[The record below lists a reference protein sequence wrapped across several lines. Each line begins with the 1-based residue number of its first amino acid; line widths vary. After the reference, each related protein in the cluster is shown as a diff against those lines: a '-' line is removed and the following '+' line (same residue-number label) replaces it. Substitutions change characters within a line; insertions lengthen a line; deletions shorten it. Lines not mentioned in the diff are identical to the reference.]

1 MYSLIKNKQ
10 NFLHHSKK
18 EIEYIINGFTK
29 NKIPDYQM
37 AAWLMAVYLN
47 GMNETETANYT
58 KSLTNSGKK
67 IKFKNLNGPI
77 IDKHSTGGVGDKISL
92 ILGPILAACD
102 CYVPMIVGRGLGH
115 TGGTLDKL
123 ESIDGYNGFLNV
135 EKFKKNVQE
144 IGLSIIG
151 QTSEIC
157 PADKKIYALRDITGT
172 IESNPLICGSI
183 LSKKLAEGIDY
194 LIMDIKV
201 GNGAFMK
208 DKKEAVVLGNYLEK
222 VSEKFNLKMKYLITD
237 MNQPLGNYSGLIC
250 EVIESINV
258 LKGNGPNDILELI
271 YYIGENCLK
280 LAGLN
285 DRRKKIDEVIKN
297 GKAYEKFEQMVTAH
311 GGKLKSIK
319 LEPVAKKIIKADK
332 EGYLNFLDTKSMGMS
347 IIELGG
353 GRKKIDDSVDS
364 NAGFRLIKKHGEHVK
379 ENDVIAEIFCSNTN
393 KIESGYRMFKKS
405 IQIINQL
412 PNHYKLIY

>member
-208 DKKEAVVLGNYLEK
+208 DKKEAIVLGNYLEK

-280 LAGLN
+280 LAGLS
-285 DRRKKIDEVIKN
+285 DRRKKIKEVIKN

-379 ENDVIAEIFCSNTN
+379 ENDVIAEIFCSNIN
-393 KIESGYRMFKKS
+393 KIESGYRMLKKS

-412 PNHYKLIY
+412 PNDYKLIY

>member
-157 PADKKIYALRDITGT
+157 PADKQIYALRDITGT

>member
-157 PADKKIYALRDITGT
+157 PADKQIYALRDITGT

-194 LIMDIKV
+194 LIMDIKI
-201 GNGAFMK
+201 GNGAFFQCTSLTSISLP
-208 DKKEAVVLGNYLEK
+208 AL
-222 VSEKFNLKMKYLITD
+222 
-237 MNQPLGNYSGLIC
+237 YS
-250 EVIESINV
+250 
-258 LKGNGPNDILELI
+258 
-271 YYIGENCLK
+271 
-280 LAGLN
+280 A
-285 DRRKKIDEVIKN
+285 
-297 GKAYEKFEQMVTAH
+297 AFEQY
-311 GGKLKSIK
+311 IF
-319 LEPVAKKIIKADK
+319 VAICAS
-332 EGYLNFLDTKSMGMS
+332 FS
-347 IIELGG
+347 
-353 GRKKIDDSVDS
+353 
-364 NAGFRLIKKHGEHVK
+364 F
-379 ENDVIAEIFCSNTN
+379 IA
-393 KIESGYRMFKKS
+393 
-405 IQIINQL
+405 
-412 PNHYKLIY
+412 P

>member
-10 NFLHHSKK
+10 NFLQHSKE
-18 EIEYIINGFTK
+18 EIEYIVNGFTE

-37 AAWLMAVYLN
+37 AAWLMAIYLN

-58 KSLTNSGKK
+58 QSLTNSGKK

-102 CYVPMIVGRGLGH
+102 CHVPMIVGRGLGH

-135 EKFKKNVQE
+135 EQFKKNVRE
-144 IGLSIIG
+144 VGVSIIG

-172 IESNPLICGSI
+172 IESNSLICGSI

-208 DKKEAVVLGNYLEK
+208 DKKEAVVLGNYLKK

-332 EGYLNFLDTKSMGMS
+332 EGYLNFLDTKAMGMS

-393 KIESGYRMFKKS
+393 KIESGYRMLKKS

-412 PNHYKLIY
+412 PNDYKLIY

>member
-10 NFLHHSKK
+10 NFLAHSKQ
-18 EIEYIINGFTK
+18 EIEYIVNGFTK

-37 AAWLMAVYLN
+37 SAWLMAIYLN
-47 GMNETETANYT
+47 GMNEIETANYT
-58 KSLTNSGKK
+58 KSLVNSGEK
-67 IKFKNLNGPI
+67 IKFKNLNKPV

-123 ESIDGYNGFLNV
+123 ESIDGYNGFLNM
-135 EKFKKNVQE
+135 EEFKKNVKE
-144 IGLSIIG
+144 IGISIIG
-151 QTSEIC
+151 QTNEIC
-157 PADKKIYALRDITGT
+157 PTDKKIYALRDITGT

-194 LIMDIKV
+194 LVLDIKI

-208 DKKEAVVLGNYLEK
+208 NKNEAIILGDYLKKVA
-222 VSEKFNLKMKYLITD
+222 EKFNLKMKYLITD

-250 EVIESINV
+250 EVIESIDI

-285 DRRKKIDEVIKN
+285 SGREKIAKVLKN

-319 LEPVAKKIIKADK
+319 LEPITKKIIKADK
-332 EGYLNFLDTKSMGMS
+332 EGYLNFIDTKAMGMS

-353 GRKKIDDSVDS
+353 GRKKIDDLVDS
-364 NAGFRLIKKHGEHVK
+364 NAGFRLIKKHGEYVK

-393 KIESGYRMFKKS
+393 KIESGYKIFKKS

>member
-10 NFLHHSKK
+10 NFLHHSKE

-67 IKFKNLNGPI
+67 IKFKNVNGPI

-172 IESNPLICGSI
+172 IESNSLICGSI
-183 LSKKLAEGIDY
+183 LSKKLAEGINY

-208 DKKEAVVLGNYLEK
+208 DKKEAIVLGKYLEK

-285 DRRKKIDEVIKN
+285 DGRKKIDEVIKN

-319 LEPVAKKIIKADK
+319 LEPITKKIIKAEK
-332 EGYLNFLDTKSMGMS
+332 EGYLNFLDTKAMGMS

-364 NAGFRLIKKHGEHVK
+364 NAGFKLIKKHGEYVK
-379 ENDVIAEIFCSNTN
+379 ENDIIAEIFCSNTN
-393 KIESGYRMFKKS
+393 KIESGYKMFQKS

>member
-10 NFLHHSKK
+10 NFLQHSKE
-18 EIEYIINGFTK
+18 EIEYIVNGFTE

-37 AAWLMAVYLN
+37 AAWLMAIYLN

-58 KSLTNSGKK
+58 QSLTNSGKK

-102 CYVPMIVGRGLGH
+102 CHVPMIVGRGLGH

-135 EKFKKNVQE
+135 EQFKKNVRE
-144 IGLSIIG
+144 VGVSIIG

-172 IESNPLICGSI
+172 IESNSLICGSI

-208 DKKEAVVLGNYLEK
+208 DKKEAVVLGNYLKK

-332 EGYLNFLDTKSMGMS
+332 EGYLNFLDTKAMGMS

-364 NAGFRLIKKHGEHVK
+364 NAGFRLIKNM
-379 ENDVIAEIFCSNTN
+379 ENVL
-393 KIESGYRMFKKS
+393 KKTM
-405 IQIINQL
+405 
-412 PNHYKLIY
+412 

>member
-10 NFLHHSKK
+10 NFLAHSKQ
-18 EIEYIINGFTK
+18 EIEYIVNGFTK

-37 AAWLMAVYLN
+37 SAWLMAIYLN
-47 GMNETETANYT
+47 GMNEIETANYT
-58 KSLTNSGKK
+58 KSLVNSGEK
-67 IKFKNLNGPI
+67 IKFKNLNKPV

-123 ESIDGYNGFLNV
+123 ESIDGYNGFLNM
-135 EKFKKNVQE
+135 EEFKKNVKE
-144 IGLSIIG
+144 IGISIIG
-151 QTSEIC
+151 QTNEIC

-194 LIMDIKV
+194 LVLDIKI

-208 DKKEAVVLGNYLEK
+208 NKNEAIILGDYLKKVA
-222 VSEKFNLKMKYLITD
+222 EKFNLKMKYLITD

-250 EVIESINV
+250 EVIESIDI

-285 DRRKKIDEVIKN
+285 SGREKIAKVLKN

-319 LEPVAKKIIKADK
+319 LEPITKKIIKADK
-332 EGYLNFLDTKSMGMS
+332 EGYLNFIDTKAMGMS

-353 GRKKIDDSVDS
+353 GRKKIDDLVDS
-364 NAGFRLIKKHGEHVK
+364 NAGFRLIKKHGEYVK

-393 KIESGYRMFKKS
+393 KIESGYKIFKKS

>member
-10 NFLHHSKK
+10 NFLAHSKQ
-18 EIEYIINGFTK
+18 EIEYIVNGFTK

-37 AAWLMAVYLN
+37 SAWLMAIYLN
-47 GMNETETANYT
+47 GMNEIETANYT
-58 KSLTNSGKK
+58 KSLVNSGEK
-67 IKFKNLNGPI
+67 IKFKNLNKPV

-123 ESIDGYNGFLNV
+123 ESIDGYNGFLNM
-135 EKFKKNVQE
+135 EEFKKNVKE
-144 IGLSIIG
+144 IGISIIG
-151 QTSEIC
+151 QTNEIC

-194 LIMDIKV
+194 LVLDIKI

-208 DKKEAVVLGNYLEK
+208 NKNEAIILGDYLKKVA
-222 VSEKFNLKMKYLITD
+222 EKFNLKMKYLITD

-250 EVIESINV
+250 EVIESIDI

-285 DRRKKIDEVIKN
+285 SGREKIAKVLKN

-319 LEPVAKKIIKADK
+319 LEPITKKIIKADK
-332 EGYLNFLDTKSMGMS
+332 EGYLNFIDTKAMGMS

-353 GRKKIDDSVDS
+353 GRKKINDLVDS
-364 NAGFRLIKKHGEHVK
+364 NAGFRLIKKHGEYVK

-393 KIESGYRMFKKS
+393 KIESGYKIFKKS